1 MGMHGMT
8 EQNGANVMSREG
20 NISALVRPDLLGFSF
35 HLAWLCLFMYNVIP
49 GFAGQSNHDIEFGV
63 FNPVYFYSMVS
74 LVIVL
79 GYGIA
84 RTKNFMHL
92 VRSRAG
98 VVAAPVACSLGT
110 LIYALSASGLTPGN
124 LNTALL
130 VIGGILS
137 GAGSAFLAAHWA
149 SAFGRAKA
157 RAFIVNLPLI
167 FAAVLITCLTITY
180 VFAAIA
186 LVFATLLPL
195 ASGACLIYADR
206 YAASLS
212 DQVHSEANRSK
223 SKPVRS
229 RRIYL
234 ILIAAVCLIG
244 LTTGS
249 LNQIETINAGY
260 HFAFSCVTS
269 VLILLM
275 TGWLIVQDNPKAFL
289 PLFVAPLVVFLIF
302 ALPLIRFTPNDAP
315 GIVYAVGSVTFELM
329 LMFEAVL
336 FALLFDL
343 SCAKTFMIGRVVMA
357 LSDLCGTLCTAAIM
371 EHLGNQAG
379 AQFAGGA
386 LLVGSEVVIAGLLM
400 MYLLLRRKSLAR
412 PELNT
417 RAAGVDMPA
426 QETITQQEDTTST
439 PQPDERAVSQGEL
452 VADLTAERFG
462 LSPREA
468 DVLRLLVAGE
478 STAQIQDTLCIA
490 PGTFNYHMRNI
501 YTKLGVHSRQ
511 ELLVFIY
518 NQPEQ

>member
-1 MGMHGMT
+1 MHGMT
-8 EQNGANVMSREG
+8 EQNEANAMNSESS
-20 NISALVRPDLLGFSF
+20 ISALVRPDLLGFSF
-35 HLAWLCLFMYNVIP
+35 HLAWLCLFIYNVVP
-49 GFAGQSNHDIEFGV
+49 GFAGRSDHNIEFGV

-74 LVIVL
+74 LVVVL

-84 RTKNFMHL
+84 KTKNFMHL
-92 VRSRAG
+92 ARSRVG

-110 LIYALSASGLTPGN
+110 LIYALSASGLTPAA

-130 VIGGILS
+130 VVGGILS

-157 RAFIVNLPLI
+157 RAFVVNLPLI
-167 FAAVLITCLTITY
+167 FAAVLITCLAITY

-249 LNQIETINAGY
+249 LNQIRSINAGY
-260 HFAFSCVTS
+260 CFAFSCITS
-269 VLILLM
+269 VLILLI

-315 GIVYAVGSVTFELM
+315 GIVYAIGSVTRELM

-357 LSDLCGTLCTAAIM
+357 LSDLCGALCAAAIM

-379 AQFAGGA
+379 AQFAGGV
-386 LLVGSEVVIAGLLM
+386 LLVGSEVIIAGLLM
-400 MYLLLRRKSLAR
+400 MYLLLRRKSLAT
-412 PELNT
+412 PSLNT
-417 RAAGVDMPA
+417 RAAGVDTAA
-426 QETITQQEDTTST
+426 QEATTRPEDAADTS
-439 PQPDERAVSQGEL
+439 QPDESAASQSEI
-452 VADLTAERFG
+452 VANLTAERFG

-478 STAQIQDTLCIA
+478 STTQIQDTLCIA

-501 YTKLGVHSRQ
+501 YSKLGVHSRQ

>member
-1 MGMHGMT
+1 MHGMT

-35 HLAWLCLFMYNVIP
+35 HLAWLCLFIYNVVP
-49 GFAGQSNHDIEFGV
+49 GFAGRSDHNIEFGV

-74 LVIVL
+74 LVVVL

-84 RTKNFMHL
+84 KTKNFMHL
-92 VRSRAG
+92 ARSRVG

-110 LIYALSASGLTPGN
+110 LIYALSASGLTPAA

-130 VIGGILS
+130 VVGGILS

-157 RAFIVNLPLI
+157 RAFVVNLPLI
-167 FAAVLITCLTITY
+167 FAAVLITCLAITY

-249 LNQIETINAGY
+249 LNQIRSINAGY
-260 HFAFSCVTS
+260 CFAFSCITS
-269 VLILLM
+269 VLILLI

-315 GIVYAVGSVTFELM
+315 GIVYAIGSVTRELM

-357 LSDLCGTLCTAAIM
+357 LSDLCGALCAAAIM

-379 AQFAGGA
+379 AQFAGGV
-386 LLVGSEVVIAGLLM
+386 LLVGSEVIIAGLLM
-400 MYLLLRRKSLAR
+400 MYLLLRRKSLAT
-412 PELNT
+412 PSLNT
-417 RAAGVDMPA
+417 RAAGVDTAA
-426 QETITQQEDTTST
+426 QEATTRPEDAADTS
-439 PQPDERAVSQGEL
+439 QPDESAASQSEI
-452 VADLTAERFG
+452 VANLTAERFG

-478 STAQIQDTLCIA
+478 STTQIQDTLCIA

-501 YTKLGVHSRQ
+501 YSKLGVHSRQ

>member
-1 MGMHGMT
+1 MHGMT
-8 EQNGANVMSREG
+8 EQNEANAMNSESS
-20 NISALVRPDLLGFSF
+20 ISALVRPDLLGFSF
-35 HLAWLCLFMYNVIP
+35 HLAWLCLFIYNVVP
-49 GFAGQSNHDIEFGV
+49 GFAGRSDHNIEFGV

-74 LVIVL
+74 LVVVL

-84 RTKNFMHL
+84 KTKNFMHL

-98 VVAAPVACSLGT
+98 VIAAPVACSLGT
-110 LIYALSASGLTPGN
+110 LIYALSASGLTPAA

-130 VIGGILS
+130 VVGGILS

-157 RAFIVNLPLI
+157 RAF
-167 FAAVLITCLTITY
+167 
-180 VFAAIA
+180 
-186 LVFATLLPL
+186 
-195 ASGACLIYADR
+195 
-206 YAASLS
+206 
-212 DQVHSEANRSK
+212 
-223 SKPVRS
+223 
-229 RRIYL
+229 
-234 ILIAAVCLIG
+234 VCLIG

-249 LNQIETINAGY
+249 LNQIRSINAGY
-260 HFAFSCVTS
+260 CFAFSCITS
-269 VLILLM
+269 VLILLI

-315 GIVYAVGSVTFELM
+315 GIVYAIGSVTRELM

-357 LSDLCGTLCTAAIM
+357 LSDLCGALCAAAIM

-379 AQFAGGA
+379 AQFAGGV
-386 LLVGSEVVIAGLLM
+386 LLVGSEVIIAGLLM
-400 MYLLLRRKSLAR
+400 MYLLLRRKSLAT
-412 PELNT
+412 PSLNT
-417 RAAGVDMPA
+417 RAAGVDMPT
-426 QETITQQEDTTST
+426 QEAVAQQEDTADTS
-439 PQPDERAVSQGEL
+439 QSDESAVSQGEL
-452 VADLTAERFG
+452 VANLTAERFG

-478 STAQIQDTLCIA
+478 STTQIQDTLCIA
-490 PGTFNYHMRNI
+490 PGTFNSPTRNI

-518 NQPEQ
+518 NQQEQ

>member
-1 MGMHGMT
+1 MT
-8 EQNGANVMSREG
+8 EQNEANAMNSESS
-20 NISALVRPDLLGFSF
+20 ISALVRPDLLGFSF
-35 HLAWLCLFMYNVIP
+35 HLAWLCLFIYNVVP
-49 GFAGQSNHDIEFGV
+49 GFAGRSDHNIEFGV

-74 LVIVL
+74 LVVVL

-84 RTKNFMHL
+84 MTKNFMHL
-92 VRSRAG
+92 ARSRVG

-110 LIYALSASGLTPGN
+110 LIYALSASGLTPAA

-130 VIGGILS
+130 VVGGILS

-157 RAFIVNLPLI
+157 RAFVVNLPLI
-167 FAAVLITCLTITY
+167 FAAVLITCLAITY

-249 LNQIETINAGY
+249 LNQIRSINAGY
-260 HFAFSCVTS
+260 CFAFSCITS
-269 VLILLM
+269 VLILLI

-315 GIVYAVGSVTFELM
+315 GIVYAIGSVTRELM

-357 LSDLCGTLCTAAIM
+357 LSDLCGALCAAAIM

-379 AQFAGGA
+379 AQFAGGV
-386 LLVGSEVVIAGLLM
+386 LLVGSEVIIAGLLM
-400 MYLLLRRKSLAR
+400 MYLLLRRKSLAT
-412 PELNT
+412 PSLNT
-417 RAAGVDMPA
+417 RAAGVDTAA
-426 QETITQQEDTTST
+426 QEATTRPEDAADTS
-439 PQPDERAVSQGEL
+439 QPDESAASQSEI
-452 VADLTAERFG
+452 VANLTAERFG

-501 YTKLGVHSRQ
+501 YSKLGVHSRQ

>member
-1 MGMHGMT
+1 MHGMT
-8 EQNGANVMSREG
+8 EQNEANAMNSESS
-20 NISALVRPDLLGFSF
+20 ISALVRPDLLGFSF
-35 HLAWLCLFMYNVIP
+35 HLAWLCLFIYNVVP
-49 GFAGQSNHDIEFGV
+49 GFAGRSDHNIEFGV

-74 LVIVL
+74 LVVVL

-84 RTKNFMHL
+84 MTKNFMHL
-92 VRSRAG
+92 ARSRVG

-110 LIYALSASGLTPGN
+110 LIYALSASGLTPAA

-130 VIGGILS
+130 VVGGILS

-157 RAFIVNLPLI
+157 RAFVVNLPLI
-167 FAAVLITCLTITY
+167 FAAVLITCLAITY

-249 LNQIETINAGY
+249 LNQIRSINAGY
-260 HFAFSCVTS
+260 CFAFSCITS
-269 VLILLM
+269 VLILLI

-315 GIVYAVGSVTFELM
+315 GIVYAIGSVTRELM

-357 LSDLCGTLCTAAIM
+357 LSDLCGALCAAAIM

-379 AQFAGGA
+379 AQFAGGV
-386 LLVGSEVVIAGLLM
+386 LLVGSEVIIAGLLM
-400 MYLLLRRKSLAR
+400 MYLLLRRKSLAT
-412 PELNT
+412 PSLNT
-417 RAAGVDMPA
+417 RAAGVDTAA
-426 QETITQQEDTTST
+426 QEATTRPEDAADTS
-439 PQPDERAVSQGEL
+439 QPDESAASQSEI
-452 VADLTAERFG
+452 VANLTAERFG

-478 STAQIQDTLCIA
+478 STTQIQDTLCIA

-501 YTKLGVHSRQ
+501 YSKLGVHSRQ

>member
-1 MGMHGMT
+1 MHGMT

-35 HLAWLCLFMYNVIP
+35 HLAWLCLFIYNVVP
-49 GFAGQSNHDIEFGV
+49 GFAGRSDHNIEFGV

-74 LVIVL
+74 LVVVL

-84 RTKNFMHL
+84 KTKNFMHL
-92 VRSRAG
+92 ARSRVG

-110 LIYALSASGLTPGN
+110 LIYALSASGLTPAA

-130 VIGGILS
+130 VVGGILS

-157 RAFIVNLPLI
+157 RAFVVNLPLI
-167 FAAVLITCLTITY
+167 FAAVLITCLAITY

-195 ASGACLIYADR
+195 ASGGCLIYADR

-249 LNQIETINAGY
+249 LNQIRSINAGY
-260 HFAFSCVTS
+260 CFAFSCITS
-269 VLILLM
+269 VLILLI

-315 GIVYAVGSVTFELM
+315 GIVYAIGSVTRELM

-357 LSDLCGTLCTAAIM
+357 LSDLCGALCAAAIM

-386 LLVGSEVVIAGLLM
+386 LLVGSEVIIAGLLM
-400 MYLLLRRKSLAR
+400 MYLLLRRKSLAT
-412 PELNT
+412 PSLNT
-417 RAAGVDMPA
+417 RAAGVDTAA
-426 QETITQQEDTTST
+426 QEATTRPEDAADTS
-439 PQPDERAVSQGEL
+439 QPDESAASQSEI
-452 VADLTAERFG
+452 VANLTAERFG

-478 STAQIQDTLCIA
+478 STTQIQDTLCIA

-501 YTKLGVHSRQ
+501 YSKLGVHSRQ

>member
-1 MGMHGMT
+1 MT
-8 EQNGANVMSREG
+8 EQNEANAMNSESG
-20 NISALVRPDLLGFSF
+20 ISALVRPDLLGFSF
-35 HLAWLCLFMYNVIP
+35 HLAWLCLFMYNVVP
-49 GFAGQSNHDIEFGV
+49 GFAGQPNHNIEFGA
-63 FNPVYFYSMVS
+63 FDPVYFYSMVS

-79 GYGIA
+79 GCGIA

-98 VVAAPVACSLGT
+98 VIAAPVACSLGT
-110 LIYALSASGLTPGN
+110 LIYAFSASGLTPAG
-124 LNTALL
+124 LDTALL

-157 RAFIVNLPLI
+157 RTFIVNLPLI
-167 FAAVLITCLTITY
+167 FAAVLITCLAITY
-180 VFAAIA
+180 LFAAIA

-212 DQVHSEANRSK
+212 GQVHSEANRSK
-223 SKPVRS
+223 SKPARS
-229 RRIYL
+229 RHIYL

-249 LNQIETINAGY
+249 LNQIELINASY
-260 HFAFSCVTS
+260 HFAFSCITS
-269 VLILLM
+269 VLILLI

-315 GIVYAVGSVTFELM
+315 GIVYAVGSVTFALM

-357 LSDLCGTLCTAAIM
+357 LSDLCGALCTAAIM

-400 MYLLLRRKSLAR
+400 MYLLLRRKSLSR

-417 RAAGVDMPA
+417 RAAGVDMPT
-426 QETITQQEDTTST
+426 QEVAVRPEEAADISQATEST
-439 PQPDERAVSQGEL
+439 LSQSEIA
-452 VADLTAERFG
+452 ADLTAERFG

-501 YTKLGVHSRQ
+501 YSKLGVHSRQ

-518 NQPEQ
+518 NQQEQQKQ

>member
-8 EQNGANVMSREG
+8 EQNEASAMNRERS
-20 NISALVRPDLLGFSF
+20 ISALVRPDLLGFSF
-35 HLAWLCLFMYNVIP
+35 HLAWLCLFMYNVVP

-63 FNPVYFYSMVS
+63 FNPVYFYSMIS

-79 GYGIA
+79 CYGIVQ
-84 RTKNFMHL
+84 TKSFMHL

-110 LIYALSASGLTPGN
+110 LIYSLTASGLTPSS
-124 LNTALL
+124 LDTALL
-130 VIGGILS
+130 IVGGILS

-167 FAAVLITCLTITY
+167 FAAVLITCLAITY
-180 VFAAIA
+180 VFAAVA

-206 YAASLS
+206 YAASLANQART
-212 DQVHSEANRSK
+212 DAGTTEA
-223 SKPVRS
+223 KPARS

-249 LNQIETINAGY
+249 LNQIESIDASY
-260 HFAFSCVTS
+260 HFAFSCITS

-275 TGWLIVQDNPKAFL
+275 TGWLIVKDNPKAFL
-289 PLFVAPLVVFLIF
+289 PLFVAPLVVFLVF
-302 ALPLIRFTPNDAP
+302 ALPLIRFTPSDAP
-315 GIVYAVGSVTFELM
+315 GIVYAIGSVTLELM

-357 LSDLCGTLCTAAIM
+357 LSDLCGALCTAAIM

-386 LLVGSEVVIAGLLM
+386 LLVGSEVIIAGLLM
-400 MYLLLRRKSLAR
+400 MYLLLRRKSLAT
-412 PELNT
+412 PSLNT
-417 RAAGVDMPA
+417 HAAGVDTPA
-426 QETITQQEDTTST
+426 QEATIQQEDAGDDTS
-439 PQPDERAVSQGEL
+439 QAESALSQSE
-452 VADLTAERFG
+452 VMANLTAERFG

-478 STAQIQDTLCIA
+478 STAKIQDMLCIA
-490 PGTFNYHMRNI
+490 PGTFNYHMHNI
-501 YTKLGVHSRQ
+501 YSKLGVHSRQ
-511 ELLVFIY
+511 ELLVSIY
-518 NQPEQ
+518 NQQEQ

>member
-1 MGMHGMT
+1 
-8 EQNGANVMSREG
+8 
-20 NISALVRPDLLGFSF
+20 
-35 HLAWLCLFMYNVIP
+35 MYNVVP
-49 GFAGQSNHDIEFGV
+49 GFAGQSNHDIEFGA

-79 GYGIA
+79 VYGIA
-84 RTKNFMHL
+84 KTKNFMHF

-110 LIYALSASGLTPGN
+110 LIYALSASGLTPAG
-124 LNTALL
+124 LDSALL
-130 VIGGILS
+130 IIGGILS
-137 GAGSAFLAAHWA
+137 GAGSALLAAHWA

-157 RAFIVNLPLI
+157 RALVVNLPLL
-167 FAAVLITCLTITY
+167 FAAVLITCLAITY
-180 VFAAIA
+180 VFATIA
-186 LVFATLLPL
+186 LVLATLLPL

-206 YAASLS
+206 YAASLA
-212 DQVHSEANRSK
+212 DQARADAGVAEA
-223 SKPVRS
+223 KPARS

-249 LNQIETINAGY
+249 LDQIETINAGY

-275 TGWLIVQDNPKAFL
+275 TGWLIVKDNPRAFL

-302 ALPLIRFTPNDAP
+302 ALPRIRFTPNDAP
-315 GIVYAVGSVTFELM
+315 GIVYAVGSVTLELM

-357 LSDLCGTLCTAAIM
+357 LSDLCGALCTAAIM

-417 RAAGVDMPA
+417 RAAGVDMPTQDA
-426 QETITQQEDTTST
+426 VAHCEETASISQPTEST
-439 PQPDERAVSQGEL
+439 PLQSEIA
-452 VADLTAERFG
+452 ADLTAERFG

-501 YTKLGVHSRQ
+501 YSKLGVHSRQ
-511 ELLVFIY
+511 ELLVSIY
-518 NQPEQ
+518 NQQEQ

>member
-1 MGMHGMT
+1 MT
-8 EQNGANVMSREG
+8 EQNEANAMNSESS
-20 NISALVRPDLLGFSF
+20 ISALVRPDLLGFSF
-35 HLAWLCLFMYNVIP
+35 HLAWLCLFIYNVVP
-49 GFAGQSNHDIEFGV
+49 GFAGRSDHNIEFGV

-74 LVIVL
+74 LVVVL

-84 RTKNFMHL
+84 KTKNFMHL
-92 VRSRAG
+92 ARSRVG

-110 LIYALSASGLTPGN
+110 FIYALSASGLTPAA

-130 VIGGILS
+130 VVGGILS

-157 RAFIVNLPLI
+157 RAFVVNLPLI
-167 FAAVLITCLTITY
+167 FAAVLITCLAITY

-249 LNQIETINAGY
+249 LNQIRSINAGY
-260 HFAFSCVTS
+260 CFAFSCITS
-269 VLILLM
+269 VLILLI

-315 GIVYAVGSVTFELM
+315 GIVYAIGSVTRELM

-357 LSDLCGTLCTAAIM
+357 LSDLCGALCAAAIM

-379 AQFAGGA
+379 AQFAGGV
-386 LLVGSEVVIAGLLM
+386 LLVGSEVIIAGLLM
-400 MYLLLRRKSLAR
+400 MYLLLRRKSLAT
-412 PELNT
+412 PSLNT
-417 RAAGVDMPA
+417 RAAGVDTAA
-426 QETITQQEDTTST
+426 QEATTRPEDAADTS
-439 PQPDERAVSQGEL
+439 QPDESAASQSEI
-452 VADLTAERFG
+452 VANLTAERFG

-478 STAQIQDTLCIA
+478 STTQIQDTLCIA

-501 YTKLGVHSRQ
+501 YSKLGVHSRQ

-518 NQPEQ
+518 NQQEQ

>member
-1 MGMHGMT
+1 MT
-8 EQNGANVMSREG
+8 EQNEANAMNSESS
-20 NISALVRPDLLGFSF
+20 ISALVRPDLLGFSF
-35 HLAWLCLFMYNVIP
+35 HLAWLCLFIYNVVP
-49 GFAGQSNHDIEFGV
+49 GFAGRSDHNIEFGV

-74 LVIVL
+74 LVVVL

-84 RTKNFMHL
+84 MTKNFMHL
-92 VRSRAG
+92 ARSCVG

-110 LIYALSASGLTPGN
+110 LIYALSASGLTPAA

-130 VIGGILS
+130 VVGGILS

-157 RAFIVNLPLI
+157 RAFVVNLPLI
-167 FAAVLITCLTITY
+167 FAAVLITCLAITY

-249 LNQIETINAGY
+249 LNQIRSINAGY
-260 HFAFSCVTS
+260 CFAFSCITS
-269 VLILLM
+269 VLILLI

-315 GIVYAVGSVTFELM
+315 GIVYAIGSVTRELM

-357 LSDLCGTLCTAAIM
+357 LSDLCGALCAAAIM

-379 AQFAGGA
+379 AQFAGGV
-386 LLVGSEVVIAGLLM
+386 LLVGSEVIIAGLLM
-400 MYLLLRRKSLAR
+400 MYLLLRRKSLAT
-412 PELNT
+412 PSLNT
-417 RAAGVDMPA
+417 RAAGVDTAA
-426 QETITQQEDTTST
+426 QEATTRPEDAADTS
-439 PQPDERAVSQGEL
+439 QPDESAASQSEI
-452 VADLTAERFG
+452 VANLTAERFG

-478 STAQIQDTLCIA
+478 STTQIQDTLCIA

-501 YTKLGVHSRQ
+501 YSKLGVHSRQ

>member
-1 MGMHGMT
+1 MT
-8 EQNGANVMSREG
+8 EQNEANAMNSESS
-20 NISALVRPDLLGFSF
+20 ISALVRPDLLGFSF
-35 HLAWLCLFMYNVIP
+35 HLAWLCLFIYNVVP
-49 GFAGQSNHDIEFGV
+49 GFAGRSDHNIEFGV

-74 LVIVL
+74 LVVVL

-84 RTKNFMHL
+84 MTKNFMHL
-92 VRSRAG
+92 ARSRVG

-110 LIYALSASGLTPGN
+110 LIYALSASGLTPAA

-130 VIGGILS
+130 VVGGILS

-157 RAFIVNLPLI
+157 RAFVVNLPLI
-167 FAAVLITCLTITY
+167 FAAVLITCLAITY

-212 DQVHSEANRSK
+212 EQVHSEANRSK

-249 LNQIETINAGY
+249 LNQIRSINAGY
-260 HFAFSCVTS
+260 CFAFSCITS
-269 VLILLM
+269 VLILLI

-315 GIVYAVGSVTFELM
+315 GIVYAIGSVTRELM

-357 LSDLCGTLCTAAIM
+357 LSDLCGALCAAAIM

-379 AQFAGGA
+379 AQFAGGV
-386 LLVGSEVVIAGLLM
+386 LLVGSEVIIAGLLM
-400 MYLLLRRKSLAR
+400 MYLLLRRKSLAT
-412 PELNT
+412 PSLNT
-417 RAAGVDMPA
+417 RAAGVDTAA
-426 QETITQQEDTTST
+426 QEATTRPEDAADTS
-439 PQPDERAVSQGEL
+439 QPDESAASQSEI
-452 VADLTAERFG
+452 VANLTAERFG

-478 STAQIQDTLCIA
+478 STTQIQDTLCIA

-501 YTKLGVHSRQ
+501 YSKLGVHSRQ

>member
-8 EQNGANVMSREG
+8 EQNEASAMNSESS
-20 NISALVRPDLLGFSF
+20 ISALVRPDLLGFSF
-35 HLAWLCLFMYNVIP
+35 HLAWLCLFIYNVVP
-49 GFAGQSNHDIEFGV
+49 GFAGRSDHNIEFGV

-74 LVIVL
+74 LVVVL

-84 RTKNFMHL
+84 KTKNFMHL
-92 VRSRAG
+92 ARSRVG

-110 LIYALSASGLTPGN
+110 LIYALSASGLTPAA

-130 VIGGILS
+130 VVGGILS

-157 RAFIVNLPLI
+157 RAFVVNLPLI
-167 FAAVLITCLTITY
+167 FAAVLITCLAITY

-195 ASGACLIYADR
+195 ASGGCLIYADR
-206 YAASLS
+206 YAASLA
-212 DQVHSEANRSK
+212 DQARPDTDRTE
-223 SKPVRS
+223 SKPSHS

-249 LNQIETINAGY
+249 LNQIRSINAGY
-260 HFAFSCVTS
+260 CFAFSCITS
-269 VLILLM
+269 VLILLI

-315 GIVYAVGSVTFELM
+315 GIVYAIGSVTRELM

-357 LSDLCGTLCTAAIM
+357 LSDLCGALCAAAIM

-386 LLVGSEVVIAGLLM
+386 LLVGSEVIIAGLLM
-400 MYLLLRRKSLAR
+400 MYLLLRRKSLAT
-412 PELNT
+412 PSLNT
-417 RAAGVDMPA
+417 RAAGVDMPT
-426 QETITQQEDTTST
+426 QEAVAQQEDTADTS
-439 PQPDERAVSQGEL
+439 QSDESAVSQGEL
-452 VADLTAERFG
+452 VANLTAERFG

-478 STAQIQDTLCIA
+478 STTQIQDTLCIA

-501 YTKLGVHSRQ
+501 YSKLGVHSRQ

>member
-1 MGMHGMT
+1 MHGMT
-8 EQNGANVMSREG
+8 EQNEANAMNSESS
-20 NISALVRPDLLGFSF
+20 ISALVRPDLLGFSF
-35 HLAWLCLFMYNVIP
+35 HLAWLCLFIYNVVP
-49 GFAGQSNHDIEFGV
+49 GFAGRSDHNIEFGV

-74 LVIVL
+74 LVVVL

-84 RTKNFMHL
+84 KTKNFMHL
-92 VRSRAG
+92 ARSRVG

-110 LIYALSASGLTPGN
+110 LIYALSASGLTPAA

-130 VIGGILS
+130 VVGGILS

-157 RAFIVNLPLI
+157 RAFVVNLPLI
-167 FAAVLITCLTITY
+167 FAAVLITCLAITY

-195 ASGACLIYADR
+195 ASGGCLIYADR

-249 LNQIETINAGY
+249 LNQIRSINAGY
-260 HFAFSCVTS
+260 CFAFSCITS
-269 VLILLM
+269 VLILLI

-315 GIVYAVGSVTFELM
+315 GIVYAIGSVTRELM

-357 LSDLCGTLCTAAIM
+357 LSDLCGALCAAAIM

-386 LLVGSEVVIAGLLM
+386 LLVGSEVIIAGLLM
-400 MYLLLRRKSLAR
+400 MYLLLRRKSLAT
-412 PELNT
+412 PSLNT
-417 RAAGVDMPA
+417 RAAGVDTAA
-426 QETITQQEDTTST
+426 QEATTRPEDAADTS
-439 PQPDERAVSQGEL
+439 QPDESAASQSEI
-452 VADLTAERFG
+452 VANLTAERFG

-501 YTKLGVHSRQ
+501 YSKLGVHSRQ

>member
-1 MGMHGMT
+1 MT
-8 EQNGANVMSREG
+8 EQNEANAMNSESS
-20 NISALVRPDLLGFSF
+20 ISALVRPDLLGFSF
-35 HLAWLCLFMYNVIP
+35 HLAWLCLFIYNVVP
-49 GFAGQSNHDIEFGV
+49 GFAGRSDHNIEFGV

-74 LVIVL
+74 LVVVL

-84 RTKNFMHL
+84 MTKNFMHL
-92 VRSRAG
+92 ARSRVG

-110 LIYALSASGLTPGN
+110 LIYALSASGLTPAA

-130 VIGGILS
+130 VVGGILS

-157 RAFIVNLPLI
+157 RAFVVNLPLI
-167 FAAVLITCLTITY
+167 FAAVLITCLAITY

-249 LNQIETINAGY
+249 LNQIRSINAGY
-260 HFAFSCVTS
+260 CFAFSCITS
-269 VLILLM
+269 VLILLI

-315 GIVYAVGSVTFELM
+315 GIVYAIGSVTRELM

-357 LSDLCGTLCTAAIM
+357 LSDLCGALCAAAIM

-379 AQFAGGA
+379 AQFAGGV
-386 LLVGSEVVIAGLLM
+386 LLVGSEVIIAGLLM
-400 MYLLLRRKSLAR
+400 MYLLLRRKSLAT
-412 PELNT
+412 PSLNT
-417 RAAGVDMPA
+417 RAAGVDTAA
-426 QETITQQEDTTST
+426 QEATTRPEDAADTS
-439 PQPDERAVSQGEL
+439 QPDESAASQSEI
-452 VADLTAERFG
+452 VANLTAERFG

-478 STAQIQDTLCIA
+478 STTQIQDTLCIA

-501 YTKLGVHSRQ
+501 YSKLGVHSRQ

>member
-1 MGMHGMT
+1 MHGMT
-8 EQNGANVMSREG
+8 EQNEANAMNSESS
-20 NISALVRPDLLGFSF
+20 ISALVRPDLLGFSF
-35 HLAWLCLFMYNVIP
+35 HLAWLCLFIYNVVP
-49 GFAGQSNHDIEFGV
+49 GFAGRSDHNIEFGV

-74 LVIVL
+74 LVVVL

-84 RTKNFMHL
+84 KTKNFMHL
-92 VRSRAG
+92 ARSRVG
-98 VVAAPVACSLGT
+98 VVAAPGACSLGT
-110 LIYALSASGLTPGN
+110 LIYALSASGLTPAA

-130 VIGGILS
+130 VVGGILS

-157 RAFIVNLPLI
+157 RAFVVNLPLI
-167 FAAVLITCLTITY
+167 FAAVLITCLAITY

-249 LNQIETINAGY
+249 LNQIRSINAGY
-260 HFAFSCVTS
+260 CFAFSCITS
-269 VLILLM
+269 VLILLI

-315 GIVYAVGSVTFELM
+315 GIVYAIGSVTRELM

-357 LSDLCGTLCTAAIM
+357 LSDLCGALCAAAIM

-379 AQFAGGA
+379 AQFAGGV
-386 LLVGSEVVIAGLLM
+386 LLVGSEVIIAGLLM
-400 MYLLLRRKSLAR
+400 MYLLLRRKSLAT
-412 PELNT
+412 PSLNT
-417 RAAGVDMPA
+417 RAAGVDTAA
-426 QETITQQEDTTST
+426 QEATTRPEDAADTS
-439 PQPDERAVSQGEL
+439 QPDESAASQSEI
-452 VADLTAERFG
+452 VANLTAERFG

-478 STAQIQDTLCIA
+478 STTQIQDTLCIA

-501 YTKLGVHSRQ
+501 YSKLGVHSRQ